1 MTKIGISD
9 TLSAL
14 QVIVILEEESAF
26 QIFLEQSRKTLPSAA
41 FLQGRVAA
49 FYLEPINYGEEVEN

>member
-1 MTKIGISD
+1 MTKIGLSD

-14 QVIVILEEESAF
+14 QVTVILEEESAF
-26 QIFLEQSRKTLPSAA
+26 QIFLEQSRKTLLSEA
-41 FLQGRVAA
+41 FLQVRVAA